1 MKPVIKWAGGKTSI
15 MKILADYIYVNDSI
29 LYVEPFVGGG
39 SVLFTFKP
47 KNALISDVNANLMC
61 MYHVIKYYPKEF
73 VNSLSTISSLVVD
86 KCCYTAYR
94 ARFNSIKFND
104 IVHDFNLTP
113 TLTLIEIATLFVVL
127 NKTCFNGL
135 YRENSKCE
143 YNVPYG
149 KYSKFECDFDN
160 ILEISK
166 YFNENN
172 VTIVCMTFIQLLS
185 TLDVLKPITLYLD
198 PPYYGCN
205 ESKFTSYSGIH
216 LFDDKQHEQLYKI
229 VNTLIT
235 KSKGNLHVVCS
246 NSYNEFTLQQNK
258 LSIRVI
264 EFSRNMDKKI
274 VKEIV
279 SYTPTSTLWKNLV
292 KYLNG
297 KYKFETTDDERNFIK
312 LYSSSVLLNSAG
324 RVDTFNIGKLG
335 ELHVKRIFAENGID
349 LQKCPFKESVR
360 PDGFIEFGNH
370 KFVVEIKSRTYT
382 CTGTASEK
390 IDCIPRKLSLI
401 YKKYGYK
408 SIVIFVA
415 GQIIEKSGHAF
426 LTNACDYVTSFKQF
440 ASQEAGIDHWLSI
453 HDIPR
458 FIKTKLVTH

>member
-61 MYHVIKYYPKEF
+61 MYHVIKYYPNEF
-73 VNSLSTISSLVVD
+73 IDSLSKITSLVVD
-86 KCCYTAYR
+86 KDNYNVYR
-94 ARFNSIKFND
+94 GRFNSIKFND
-104 IVHDFNLTP
+104 TVSDFNSTP
-113 TLTLIEIATLFVVL
+113 IPILIEIATLFVVL

-135 YRENSKCE
+135 YRENNKCE
-143 YNVPYG
+143 YNVPFG
-149 KYSKFECDFDN
+149 KYPKFECDFDN
-160 ILEISK
+160 IIAISK

-172 VTIVCMTFIQLLS
+172 VTIVCTTFLQLLN
-185 TLDVLKPITLYLD
+185 TLNVSKPTTLYLD
-198 PPYYGCN
+198 PPYYGCK

-216 LFDDKQHEQLYKI
+216 LFDDAQHEQLYKI
-229 VNTLIT
+229 VNTLVT

-246 NSYNEFTLQQNK
+246 NSYNEFTLRQNK
-258 LSIRVI
+258 LSTRVI
-264 EFSRNMDKKI
+264 EFSRNMDKKV

-297 KYKFETTDDERNFIK
+297 KYKFESTDHERDFVK
-312 LYSSSVLLNSAG
+312 LYSSSVLLNSLG
-324 RVDTFNIGKLG
+324 RSDTFNIGKLG
-335 ELHVKRIFAENGID
+335 ELHVKRIFAEHGIEF
-349 LQKCPFKESVR
+349 QKCPFKESVR
-360 PDGFIEFGNH
+360 PDGFIELGNN

-401 YKKYGYK
+401 YKKHGYK

-426 LTNACDYVTSFKQF
+426 LSNACDYVTSFKQF

-453 HDIPR
+453 SDISQ
-458 FIKTKLVTH
+458 FIKKSTIQ